1 MPKNNRSTTL
11 KGSGADRDPAK
22 LVFAKS
28 GEAAKKLMAQ
38 SLSSLRQK
46 KRAEYR
52 ASITGKDASN
62 TIS

>member
-1 MPKNNRSTTL
+1 MSKANRSTTL

-28 GEAAKKLMAQ
+28 GDAAKKLMAQ
-38 SLSSLRQK
+38 ALSSLRQK
-46 KRAEYR
+46 KRQEYK
-52 ASITGKDASN
+52 ASITGKDASK